1 MINSTVS
8 PFITFTEPAQKKYNI
23 LLVDDIPSN
32 LNYLSDVLHKEGFGI
47 MLATTGKEALLA
59 ARRELPDLILLEIA
73 LPEMDGYEVSCELKK
88 DPFTQDIPVIFIT
101 ARTEHEDII
110 KGFEVGAVDYI
121 IKPFTYSE
129 LVARI
134 KTQLELRKKTKELRY
149 INMRLEELVRQR
161 TNELQ
166 ESNKNLTELN
176 SKLKRAYEELS
187 KLHKVKNEFV
197 RHINHELRTP
207 LQGIRGFTMILEE
220 LVETPEQKEYIN
232 SINQLVNRLVHLSE
246 MSLLFTEMRLDNY
259 KLQLEE
265 VDLNEFVNQH
275 IHISEYQSRNI
286 VFYPSENDIFI
297 KADPELLSACLKLIV
312 DNAIK
317 YSPLGSEIKI
327 ESLQSENKAM
337 LKISDQGPGFSKKAL
352 KNLYELFSAD
362 NQKYNKE
369 GFGIGLA
376 TAKLIIDTL
385 SSDIKI
391 YNMPEKGACV
401 QLIFP
406 CIIR

>member
-1 MINSTVS
+1 MINSMVS
-8 PFITFTEPAQKKYNI
+8 PFVSLTGPGQRKHNI

-59 ARRELPDLILLEIA
+59 ARRELPDLILLDIA

-88 DPFTQDIPVIFIT
+88 DPFTQDIPVIFLT

-110 KGFEVGAVDYI
+110 KGFEVGAADYI

-134 KTQLELRKKTKELRY
+134 KTQLELRNKNKELRY
-149 INMRLEELVRQR
+149 INMRLEELVKKR

-166 ESNKNLTELN
+166 ESNRNLTELN

-187 KLHKVKNEFV
+187 RLHKVKNDFI

-220 LVETPEQKEYIN
+220 LVENPEQKEYIN
-232 SINQLVNRLVHLSE
+232 SINQLVNRLVHLAE
-246 MSLLFTEMRLDNY
+246 MSLLFTEIRLDNY
-259 KLQLEE
+259 KLQLE
-265 VDLNEFVNQH
+265 DINLNEFVSQH
-275 IHISEYQSRNI
+275 INSSEFNSNNI
-286 VFYPSENDIFI
+286 IYYPYENEITI
-297 KADPELLSACLKLIV
+297 KADPKLLAACLNLII

-317 YSPLGSEIKI
+317 YSPDGSQIKI
-327 ESLQSENKAM
+327 ESLQTENKAM
-337 LKISDQGPGFSKKAL
+337 LKIFDQGPGFSRKAL

-385 SSDIKI
+385 SSEIKI